1 MSKKIIEPPT
11 QPPSQDC
18 DCDPPSHNPDP
29 PGGGNSCDSGSFID
43 IDVGQG
49 TGSDGGGSLIDLN
62 VATEPGTLLDAQVA
76 GGSVLD
82 VHVGQGDDYS
92 GIGLQV
98 AALADQGLVDLGS
111 DHLVT
116 ADVGSLDVGH
126 LLDLGNTGLPDLPDI
141 FGGSDCSSCC

>member
-18 DCDPPSHNPDP
+18 DCDPSSHNPDP
-29 PGGGNSCDSGSFID
+29 PGGGNSCDSGSLID

-126 LLDLGNTGLPDLPDI
+126 LLDLGNIGLPDLPDI